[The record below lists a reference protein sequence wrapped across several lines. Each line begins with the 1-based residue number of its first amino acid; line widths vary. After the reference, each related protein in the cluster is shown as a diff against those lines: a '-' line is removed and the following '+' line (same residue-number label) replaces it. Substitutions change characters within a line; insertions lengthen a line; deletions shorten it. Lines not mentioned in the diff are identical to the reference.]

1 MTSATAAQ
9 PRAVPAGAGDS
20 LFTGR
25 RRFFD
30 AASGAWVVKVLP
42 GECYVTPSNEELLV
56 TVLGSCVSACI
67 RDPRTGIGGMNH
79 FMLPTGKAGGWGDE
93 LHSMR
98 YGNFAMEKLINEL
111 LKRGCSREVMEI
123 KVFGG
128 GNVIDSNSAIGSKN
142 AEFVMSFLKNEGLY
156 CAAND
161 LGGQYPRRIQYSPA
175 TGRVARKFL
184 GGGDRDIIARNELE
198 FADSLGKKQTA
209 GDIQLFGD
217 SK

>member
-1 MTSATAAQ
+1 VKSATATQ
-9 PRAVPAGAGDS
+9 PQVAPGDS
-20 LFTGR
+20 GDNLFAGR
-25 RRFFD
+25 RRFLD
-30 AASGAWVVKVLP
+30 AASGAWVVKILP
-42 GECYVTPSNEELLV
+42 GECYVTPSDEELLV

-67 RDPRTGIGGMNH
+67 RDPRTGVGGMNH

-111 LKRGCSREVMEI
+111 LKRGCARNDMEI

-142 AEFVMSFLKNEGLY
+142 AEFVLSFLKNEGLKW
-156 CAAND
+156 AAED
-161 LGGQYPRRIQYSPA
+161 LGGPYPRRIQYSPA
-175 TGRVARKFL
+175 TGRVTRKFL

-198 FADSLGKKQTA
+198 FASSLGKKETA

>member
-1 MTSATAAQ
+1 VKSAAAPSPTA
-9 PRAVPAGAGDS
+9 PAGSGDS
-20 LFTGR
+20 LFAGR

-30 AASGAWVVKVLP
+30 ATSGAWVVKVLP
-42 GECYVTPSNEELLV
+42 GECYVTPSPDELLV

-67 RDPRTGIGGMNH
+67 RDPRTGLGGMNH

-111 LKRGCSREVMEI
+111 LKRGCPRSEMEI

-128 GNVIDSNSAIGSKN
+128 GNVIDSNNAIGSKN
-142 AEFVMSFLKNEGLY
+142 AEFVLSFLKNEGLKW
-156 CAAND
+156 AAED

-175 TGRVARKFL
+175 NGRVTRKFL
-184 GGGDRDIIARNELE
+184 GGGDREIIARNELE
-198 FADSLGKKQTA
+198 FADTLGKKETA

-217 SK
+217 AK